1 MSIKDDAMEIIT
13 LTTRFENESIPS
25 KKEKILKD
33 IGIASDRIVQEISS
47 NKSPTYYENVIQDAP
62 PLRKVDPVPEKV
74 KVTIQKVNKTPTKK
88 QKTLTPS
95 KKKQLLKELH
105 IEEDD
110 LKRIYKK
117 VKKKKNEDYDFT
129 VYVPSQYGAVSNKF
143 FGDFT
148 DKLLNKKSPLMNSLS
163 ESVKISGMNVLSK
176 TYVSM
181 TLFSTFVGSMS
192 IFLLSILLTAAAG
205 LQLPIIILS
214 GLFSFLGGAGL
225 IFGVMYAYPA
235 SEAAKKSKA
244 INNDLPFAIIHM
256 AAVAGS
262 GAQPIAIF
270 KLILKSDEYKGLESE
285 MKKIVNYVNLFGYDL
300 STALK
305 NVSLRTPSKR
315 LKELLNGIAATI
327 ESGGSL
333 KSYLASI
340 ADDSMNTYRLERK
353 KYVESL
359 STYSDIYTGV
369 LIAAPLLLMVTLAI
383 INIMGGKI
391 AGLSVGAI
399 AWFGTLVA
407 LPIVNILFFLFLNIT
422 QPED

>member
-1 MSIKDDAMEIIT
+1 MSVSDTAKEILT
-13 LTTRFENESIPS
+13 LASRFENEPNPA
-25 KKEKILKD
+25 KKAKILEAIED
-33 IGIASDRIVQEISS
+33 ASNKIKEDISS
-47 NKSPTYYENVIQDAP
+47 DKEPTYYENVMQNTP
-62 PLRKVDPVPEKV
+62 RSKKVDLTKKPVKKAPRKQV
-74 KVTIQKVNKTPTKK
+74 KRKK
-88 QKTLTPS
+88 QKVLTAAKRKS
-95 KKKQLLKELH
+95 LLKE
-105 IEEDD
+105 INVEEDD
-110 LKRIYKK
+110 LKRVYKT
-117 VKKKKNEDYDFT
+117 KKKKHQESYDFT
-129 VYVPSQYGAVSNKF
+129 VYVPNAYGTLSNKF
-143 FGDFT
+143 FGEFT
-148 DKLLNKKSPLMNSLS
+148 DRLLKKKSPLVKHLS
-163 ESVKISGMNVLSK
+163 DSVRISGMNILSK

-181 TLFSTFVGSMS
+181 AFFSTFFGA
-192 IFLLSILLTAAAG
+192 IILTALAILLTAAAG
-205 LQLPIIILS
+205 LQIPIVILS
-214 GLFSFLGGAGL
+214 GLFTLLAGAAL
-225 IFGVMYAYPA
+225 IFGIMYAYPA

-270 KLILKSDEYKGLESE
+270 KLLLKSDEYKGLESE
-285 MKKIVNYVNLFGYDL
+285 IKKIVNFVNLFGYDL

-315 LKELLNGIAATI
+315 LKELLTGIAATI

-333 KSYLASI
+333 KSYLSSV

-383 INIMGGKI
+383 INMMGGKI
-391 AGLSVGAI
+391 AGLSVSSI
-399 AWFGTLVA
+399 AWFGTLAA
-407 LPIVNILFFLFLNIT
+407 LPIINILFYLFLNIT